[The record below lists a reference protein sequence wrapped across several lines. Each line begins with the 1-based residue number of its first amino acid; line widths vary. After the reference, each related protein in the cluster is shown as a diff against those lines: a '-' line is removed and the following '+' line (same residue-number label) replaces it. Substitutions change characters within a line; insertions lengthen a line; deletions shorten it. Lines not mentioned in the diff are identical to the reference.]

1 MVDESIE
8 IFENLPS
15 LDRNAYEALIYAAA
29 CHPEKYRQLSRYLEN
44 WSEKY
49 ASHIEQKTLVFSKH
63 KEKKIRIG
71 YVSPDF
77 RRHPVAYF
85 LVAFALKFCK
95 NPADFCRNPADILQK
110 LPASLA
116 DFNAE
121 SGTLSPA
128 LVACPTRLYSNEVRR
143 SSPAGRLQ

>member
-15 LDRNAYEALIYAAA
+15 LDRNAYEALLYAAA
-29 CHPEKYRQLSRYLEN
+29 CHPEKYRQLSCYLEN

-49 ASHIEQKTLVFSKH
+49 ASHIEQKALVFSKH
-63 KEKKIRIG
+63 KKKKIRIG

-85 LVAFALKFCK
+85 LVGSYIHTITRMTLIYTLTTME
-95 NPADFCRNPADILQK
+95 RILTTI
-110 LPASLA
+110 LFS
-116 DFNAE
+116 
-121 SGTLSPA
+121 
-128 LVACPTRLYSNEVRR
+128 
-143 SSPAGRLQ
+143 